1 MVPVIDVGGLVG
13 SKSGS
18 GTSTNSYWDNQTS
31 RYNTSVTGTGKLTSQ
46 MKDILTFSGWNIV
59 SYLGVNLNND
69 DIQAL
74 LDEITTLRQT
84 VLDTQTALK
93 G

>member
-1 MVPVIDVGGLVG
+1 MDLHFITENTRTVIYNTPRLSGLVADLSLG
-13 SKSGS
+13 KYSL
-18 GTSTNSYWDNQTS
+18 
-31 RYNTSVTGTGKLTSQ
+31 RY
-46 MKDILTFSGWNIV
+46 ILEKEAD
-59 SYLGVNLNND
+59 YLGVNLNND